1 MIIRA
6 NDIKKKGVSLFE
18 KLIAPGEDIIINV
31 RGKNKYVVLDIE
43 RYKQLRELEL
53 DTAYKK
59 VMDDIKAGNYK
70 KQTAREHVDDI
81 VNELY
86 NNNNRNIP

>member
-1 MIIRA
+1 
-6 NDIKKKGVSLFE
+6 
-18 KLIAPGEDIIINV
+18 
-31 RGKNKYVVLDIE
+31 VLGIE

-53 DTAYKK
+53 DTAYEK